1 MQDTVKISSE
11 SILAWDTAVLQ
22 CLTTAMGGV
31 AWMISLVTIV
41 TNIVTPET
49 LMLTL
54 SSLYWAP
61 VRMKLTW

>member
-1 MQDTVKISSE
+1 MPETVQISSK

-31 AWMISLVTIV
+31 AWMISMV
-41 TNIVTPET
+41 TNVTSIVTPET
-49 LMLTL
+49 LML

-61 VRMKLTW
+61 VRIKLTW